1 METAPAVSCIAW
13 ARRTWPIARSRDGR
27 VRRSMKSRSAWPS
40 TESRISPRRPETVRP
55 GGSSMRTFAPPGIFG
70 AVLAVALA
78 FASGGAAA
86 GPPGYEPAYFGGET
100 VTINAIEVKQ
110 NEHVLEHASAELY
123 AVVYPLVARNA
134 GLVPQC
140 NPCDHAG
147 NGIDPGDF
155 HDHVLDSIPADPGG
169 GEFSPLWHVLAV
181 RPNYTAEA
189 AVDAFTDAGYAVEVD
204 TGHYFLCS
212 VVNLRAAG

>member
-1 METAPAVSCIAW
+1 MHKL
-13 ARRTWPIARSRDGR
+13 ARH
-27 VRRSMKSRSAWPS
+27 
-40 TESRISPRRPETVRP
+40 
-55 GGSSMRTFAPPGIFG
+55 GIG
-70 AVLAVALA
+70 AAMIAVALA
-78 FASGGAAA
+78 FASGGVAA

-110 NEHVLEHASAELY
+110 NEHALEQASAELY
-123 AVVYPLVARNA
+123 VVVYPLVARNA
-134 GLVPQC
+134 GFVPQC

-181 RPNYTAEA
+181 RPNYTADPAHNAAVNAAYLSQLPLKSEA
-189 AVDAFTDAGYAVEVD
+189 AVEAFVDAGYAVEVD

-212 VVNLRAAG
+212 VVNVHAAG

>member
-1 METAPAVSCIAW
+1 MHKL
-13 ARRTWPIARSRDGR
+13 ARH
-27 VRRSMKSRSAWPS
+27 
-40 TESRISPRRPETVRP
+40 
-55 GGSSMRTFAPPGIFG
+55 GIG
-70 AVLAVALA
+70 AAMIAVALA

-110 NEHVLEHASAELY
+110 NEHALEQASAELY
-123 AVVYPLVARNA
+123 VVVYPLVARNA
-134 GLVPQC
+134 GFVPQC

-181 RPNYTAEA
+181 RPNYTADPAHNAAVNAAYLSQLPLKSDA
-189 AVDAFTDAGYAVEVD
+189 AVDAFVDADYAVEVD

-212 VVNLRAAG
+212 VVNVHAAG